1 MKLTKEKLRKLIQE
15 ELENLNVNEEE
26 DLREQT
32 LEAGGVQAHIS
43 GDSVMFSDSAARRGI
58 EQRGASIA
66 VPMELV
72 VSVVE
77 HATGVMLP
85 KKGGYEPVEE

>member
-1 MKLTKEKLRKLIQE
+1 MKLTKNKLRKLIQE

-26 DLREQT
+26 VLRERT
-32 LEAGGVQAHIS
+32 LEAGGIQAQFS
-43 GDSVMFSDSAARRGI
+43 GDTVTFSDENRNMI
-58 EQRGASIA
+58 Q
-66 VPMELV
+66 VPLELV

-85 KKGGYEPVEE
+85 GKGGYESV

>member
-1 MKLTKEKLRKLIQE
+1 MKLTKNKLRKLIQE

-26 DLREQT
+26 VLRERT
-32 LEAGGVQAHIS
+32 LEAGGVQAQIA
-43 GDSVMFSDSAARRGI
+43 GDSVTFSDTV
-58 EQRGASIA
+58 
-66 VPMELV
+66 VPLELV

-85 KKGGYEPVEE
+85 KKGGYDPV